1 MDRIRRALRGPGED
15 QLDRAAAAI
24 RSMAGHYTGVYL
36 YRLEDGELVLRGFA
50 GRPSPHTRIP
60 VGTGICGRAVAERRD
75 ILVPDVGQGDRYLA
89 CNLETRAELVVLVEH
104 DGRPVGEI
112 DIDSD
117 LLDPFTPQDLA
128 RLREAARLLAPHL
141 AHAGHALAAS

>member
-1 MDRIRRALRGPGED
+1 VCEGISAVDARGRKLDSIRRALREPGED
-15 QLDRAAAAI
+15 QLDRCAAAI

-60 VGTGICGRAVAERRD
+60 VGTGICGSALVERRD
-75 ILVPDVGQGDRYLA
+75 IVVPDVRQDDRYLA
-89 CNLETRAELVVLVEH
+89 CNL
-104 DGRPVGEI
+104 VGEI

-117 LLDPFTPQDLA
+117 VLDAFTPQDLA
-128 RLREAARLLAPHL
+128 RLREAARLLAPHM
-141 AHAGHALAAS
+141 AYAGHAFASL

>member
-36 YRLEDGELVLRGFA
+36 YQLEDGELVLRGFA
-50 GRPSPHTRIP
+50 GPSPHTRIP
-60 VGTGICGRAVAERRD
+60 VGTGVCGRAVAERRD
-75 ILVPDVGQGDRYLA
+75 ILVPDVGQDDRYLA
-89 CNLETRAELVVLVEH
+89 SNLETRAELVVLVEH

-117 LLDPFTPQDLA
+117 LLDPFTPQDLV

-141 AHAGHALAAS
+141 AHAGHAFASS

>member
-1 MDRIRRALRGPGED
+1 MDRIRRALRGPGEH

-36 YRLEDGELVLRGFA
+36 YRLEGGELVLRGFA

-60 VGTGICGRAVAERRD
+60 VGAGICGTAVAERRD
-75 ILVPDVGQGDRYLA
+75 ILVPDVSQDDRYLA

-104 DGRPVGEI
+104 DGRLVGEI

-117 LLDPFTPQDLA
+117 FLDPFTPQDLA
-128 RLREAARLLAPHL
+128 RLREAARQLAPQM
-141 AHAGHALAAS
+141 AYAEYAFASS